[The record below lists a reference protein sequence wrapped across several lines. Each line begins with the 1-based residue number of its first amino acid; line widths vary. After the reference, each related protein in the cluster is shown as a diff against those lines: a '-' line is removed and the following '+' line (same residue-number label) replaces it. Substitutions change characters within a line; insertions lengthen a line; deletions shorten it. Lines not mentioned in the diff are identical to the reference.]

1 MRPFRSPTRILLLCL
16 ALSLVSLSV
25 GVAPTG
31 AAAGAGLPE
40 ALQAALFPVKSYALL
55 QEGPIADSPHLS
67 LLLTPETVTGV
78 ILVLDAR
85 NSTDQW
91 QLNRD
96 PSSPL
101 PPNEGQWVDSGIL
114 ADEAASGSFTP
125 LGSVDEVEEARR
137 NRRVQQIKPSPLP
150 DHTP

>member
-67 LLLTPETVTGV
+67 LLLRLTPGTVTGV

-85 NSTDQW
+85 NSTDQ
-91 QLNRD
+91 
-96 PSSPL
+96 
-101 PPNEGQWVDSGIL
+101 G
-114 ADEAASGSFTP
+114 
-125 LGSVDEVEEARR
+125 
-137 NRRVQQIKPSPLP
+137 
-150 DHTP
+150 